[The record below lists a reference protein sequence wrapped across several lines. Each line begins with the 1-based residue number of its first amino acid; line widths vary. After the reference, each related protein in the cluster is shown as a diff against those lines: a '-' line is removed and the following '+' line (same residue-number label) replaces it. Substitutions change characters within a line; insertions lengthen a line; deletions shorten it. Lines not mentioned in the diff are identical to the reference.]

1 MMEAQTCSTGY
12 GKPPWRFKGRAL
24 YQFHLVK
31 SDVARALIP
40 KEFTLVQA
48 FGYTLGGFFYANYD
62 HSPAGVFD
70 ELVVIAGIV
79 WNPPTS
85 CAWASK
91 VLVSSNEACLHGRKE
106 VGLPSHVAR
115 FTQRLAT
122 DPRPER
128 SRGNRF
134 LNMIGL
140 ATTKPSSRLHLDT
153 EVTELSGRTH
163 TSEDF
168 SINLQSSVPEENSKV
183 WLGPFIKMSLPS
195 FSGRT
200 EYNPN
205 LLKYSCQMECRVRVI
220 QPLQIYKAPPIT
232 DLRTE
237 RQDAEE
243 QQSSNSAHRAMA
255 ETNENRRHL
264 SLSVMLSKPILA
276 LEFNCLNMNVEDPL
290 IISE

>member
-1 MMEAQTCSTGY
+1 MEAAVEAKSCTSY
-12 GKPPWRFKGRAL
+12 GKPPWRFTGRAL

-31 SDVARALIP
+31 ADVARALIP
-40 KEFTLVQA
+40 KEFRLVEA
-48 FGYTLGGFFYANYD
+48 FGYTLGGFFLANYD

-91 VLVSSNEACLHGRKE
+91 VLVNSNEACLHGRKE

-115 FTQRLAT
+115 FTKKLTSDARTEQ
-122 DPRPER
+122 
-128 SRGNRF
+128 SRANRF

-140 ATTKPSSRLHLDT
+140 GHAKPSSRIYLDT
-153 EVTELSGRTH
+153 EVTEISGSAATA
-163 TSEDF
+163 EKF
-168 SINLQSSVPEENSKV
+168 SINLVSSVPEENSKA
-183 WLGPFIKMSLPS
+183 WLGPFINLSLPS

-200 EYNPN
+200 EHNPN
-205 LLKYSCQMECRVRVI
+205 LLKYSCQMDCRVRVV
-220 QPLQIYKAPPIT
+220 QPLQISRPSPTT
-232 DLRTE
+232 DHRTE
-237 RQDAEE
+237 HQAAVD
-243 QQSSNSAHRAMA
+243 QNSDSALQAVEDTSEIRC
-255 ETNENRRHL
+255 L

-290 IISE
+290 VISH